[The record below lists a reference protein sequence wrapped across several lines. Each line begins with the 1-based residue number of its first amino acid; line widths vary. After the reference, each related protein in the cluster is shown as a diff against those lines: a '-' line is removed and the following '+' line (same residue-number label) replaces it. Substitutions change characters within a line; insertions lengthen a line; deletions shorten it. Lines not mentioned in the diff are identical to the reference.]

1 MDDLVPDSYWH
12 AAKFL
17 NRLTLIREAFDY
29 FAHEVAEDEDKYR
42 AMFPPVYDPFYD
54 PPGHQLIGVTY
65 LYLDPVKYM
74 IESHETPTIVSF
86 KGEVVGELAVSLI
99 PKLVS
104 DMKDGFDDY
113 LPVLDTAEKKLKD
126 YNGEELLLSFH
137 IKVRRVAML
146 ITTRLQMFTLA
157 PHPHFIPLH
166 LTKPSSSSSSSFSS
180 FSSFPCLSLMFFSC
194 DRPNEQLNEQLND

>member
-17 NRLTLIREAFDY
+17 NRLALIREAFDY

-86 KGEVVGELAVSLI
+86 KGDIVGELAVSLI

-146 ITTRLQMFTLA
+146 LVTTRFHVVYSRTA
-157 PHPHFIPLH
+157 H
-166 LTKPSSSSSSSFSS
+166 T
-180 FSSFPCLSLMFFSC
+180 FFLC
-194 DRPNEQLNEQLND
+194 I